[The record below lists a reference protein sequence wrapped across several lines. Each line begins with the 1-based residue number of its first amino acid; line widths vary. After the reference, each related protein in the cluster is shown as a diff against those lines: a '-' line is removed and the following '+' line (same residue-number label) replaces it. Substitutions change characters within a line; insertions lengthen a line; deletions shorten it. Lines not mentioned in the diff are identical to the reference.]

1 MSNNIHN
8 TKTEI
13 IKQDITNLIYELR
26 TNPTTSPTYLEE
38 KYHYL
43 FNTSSSLF
51 KMIITDVKRNDF
63 NLELFQKKLYTML
76 DYILKIQESKISQE
90 TASKE
95 VGLLL
100 GKEYIPKELY
110 KEEDYKKL
118 YTN

>member
-8 TKTEI
+8 TKIDI
-13 IKQDITNLIYELR
+13 IKRDISNLIHELRSTNITNID
-26 TNPTTSPTYLEE
+26 NLEK

-43 FNTSSSLF
+43 YNTSSSLF
-51 KMIITDVKRNDF
+51 KMIVKDSKTPEF
-63 NLELFQKKLYTML
+63 NLNLFEKKLYTML

-95 VGLLL
+95 IGLLL

-110 KEEDYKKL
+110 KEDDYKKL
-118 YTN
+118 YEN